1 MAALHNPSP
10 HPTRRPPSPSST
22 ANAVRDCADGI
33 GSELLTV
40 SDRDL
45 APLLADAPAEVR
57 MPDTL
62 SLVPLKVSL
71 KKDAACSPTF
81 PSSRSPPPLLPPS
94 YWGPGRRQRPGSRR
108 TLSGP
113 PGVAG
118 PRPRLTE
125 FQSESRPPCCC

>member
-1 MAALHNPSP
+1 MMQRL
-10 HPTRRPPSPSST
+10 PTVNEVANLEGAITIRGSATKNANSKKNPPSPSST

-62 SLVPLKVSL
+62 SLVPLKVSF

-81 PSSRSPPPLLPPS
+81 PSPRSPPPLLPPS
-94 YWGPGRRQRPGSRR
+94 Y
-108 TLSGP
+108 
-113 PGVAG
+113 
-118 PRPRLTE
+118 E
-125 FQSESRPPCCC
+125 FQSE